1 MARPSVTATTSPPS
15 AVAARLSTLRPAL
28 TVATLLSVAAGAL
41 AWLACLPV
49 LRAVLT
55 DNDRGLDLMDES
67 HYLMAAQPWASDK
80 AYNGIWGWY
89 GGPVLRLLGADL
101 ARYRLV
107 GDWVLIAAALV
118 LATAARRAAT
128 ALAGSPWPG
137 WLRAVWPPAVVS
149 VALCY
154 YTVFV
159 RTPSYNWFA
168 AVGLMLLA
176 AGLLRAVADSPST
189 RWQVLGAG
197 ALLSV
202 GAFVTAIGKATT
214 AAGASAVVLVVL
226 AVHGLTATRSA
237 RVALVRVVG
246 AGAGCAVLVVLFHVA
261 FVNGLGTT
269 LATYRRISGMLAAV
283 DPWHY
288 APSALRDS
296 VTAGWTDVAIDR
308 PADYRRLLLL
318 PLVVAVVPWFGARR
332 RGWWLATA
340 FVAVAGI
347 PLYAIIQ
354 TYPGGVPGLGM
365 SVSPIVVAAE
375 AALLVAGVVA
385 LWLRFGPAPS
395 TAVVPAHA
403 SPPASP
409 AGGALATPPPVA
421 PDGSPAGA
429 PAGQPAR
436 GAATAFLLAA
446 ALAGMGLFYPV
457 GTNVEYAT
465 QLHGGFVV
473 LFAATAIGVCCVPD
487 GGRLVCLAAL
497 AAGGIALGALLVPGT
512 RDQAPYRIAMLDQQ
526 TLPRVIV
533 PGTPPIL
540 VDPTTAQWI
549 DDLRKDAALA
559 GFAPGTPV
567 LELTWH
573 PATVLVL
580 GGQAPKTLLPAFPG
594 WPTPAE
600 SAIYTL
606 QQEDARVWAGAWVV
620 VISGQEDQIADQA
633 LSVVGRH
640 FPQDYERVGVVT
652 APYDGEQQELWRPR
666 A

>member
-67 HYLMAAQPWASDK
+67 HYLMAAQPWAADK

-89 GGPVLRLLGADL
+89 GGPVLRLLGGDL

-176 AGLLRAVADSPST
+176 AGLLRAVADPPST

-296 VTAGWTDVAIDR
+296 VAAGWRDVALDR

-318 PLVVAVVPWFGARR
+318 PVVVAVVPWFGARR
-332 RGWWLATA
+332 RGWWLAAA
-340 FVAVAGI
+340 FVAVAAI

-365 SVSPIVVAAE
+365 SVSPIVIATEAAVLVAA
-375 AALLVAGVVA
+375 AVA
-385 LWLRFGPAPS
+385 LWLRFGP
-395 TAVVPAHA
+395 VPAAGPVHA
-403 SPPASP
+403 R
-409 AGGALATPPPVA
+409 GREPVA
-421 PDGSPAGA
+421 GPSGRDVHRGEVQRRAGV
-429 PAGQPAR
+429 R
-436 GAATAFLLAA
+436 GAATALLLAA
-446 ALAGMGLFYPV
+446 ALAAMGLFYPV

-473 LFAATAIGVCCVPD
+473 LFVATAIGVCCVPD
-487 GGRLVCLAAL
+487 GGRLACLAAL

-512 RDQAPYRIAMLDQQ
+512 RDQAPYRIALLDQQ

-540 VDPTTAQWI
+540 VDPTTAQWV

-600 SAIYTL
+600 SATYTL
-606 QQEDARVWAGAWVV
+606 QQEDPAVWAGAWVV
-620 VISGQEDQIADQA
+620 VIAGQQDQVADQA
-633 LSVVGRH
+633 LAVVGRH

-666 A
+666 R